1 MTNATTF
8 PEALRAAR
16 AATGMSQREMAER
29 MLISKRNIE
38 KWETGERTP
47 PEYVQRFV
55 LNELRE
61 IATEKGKENRE

>member
-1 MTNATTF
+1 MVNPTTF

-16 AATGMSQREMAER
+16 AATGMSQQGMADR

-47 PEYVQRFV
+47 PEYVQRFI

-61 IATEKGKENRE
+61 IAAEKDKENRE